1 MNKTVTINLGG
12 TIFNVEEDAFEL
24 LKSYLDKIKQNFAGD
39 ASAGEIMM
47 DIEGRIAEL
56 FVQKLNEK
64 KNVIVRSDVEEV
76 INVMGQPE
84 DYGTGDSGE
93 TVNSSSEYVKH
104 DKRRIYRDQDDAY
117 VGGVC
122 SGLSYYLGW
131 DPIILRIAFVI
142 LTFAGGSGIP
152 VYIILWAVIPA
163 AATTAEKLK
172 MRGEPVTIDN
182 IGRFVNKEAQR
193 AGENIHRFGEKAKK
207 NFSGARNHSE
217 GIGNALRKIL
227 GLGLVVAGLVLLFGL
242 LTSTFIANFEVF
254 GFNSNFELLNE
265 LVFQNDGTIWM
276 LVVGGLLVALMP
288 ILSILYAG
296 TRLLIDRGRRVR
308 GIGWS
313 LFALFIIGLIML
325 GISGTST
332 ARQFRRGGELKNTMA
347 LNIAAGDT
355 LFLNVQEDTVFTGR
369 HYYEH
374 SDFFDLVQKRDDK
387 FIFGEP
393 LHMHIYTCDSSETP
407 KVVVEKYSRGANL
420 NDAGERAERIEY
432 DLQMDGNTIEIPSLF
447 ATPKEDVYRGQN
459 VDIRFYLPKGSYV
472 KFNKHFNYLDWYGKY
487 SESVQ
492 LIGSDGIDD

>member
-24 LKSYLDKIKQNFAGD
+24 LRSYLEKIKQNFAGD
-39 ASAGEIMM
+39 ASADEIMM

-56 FVQKLNEK
+56 FVQRLNEK
-64 KNVIVRSDVEEV
+64 KNVIIRVDVEEV

-84 DYGTGDSGE
+84 DYGSGDGAESTATG
-93 TVNSSSEYVKH
+93 SEYVKH

-142 LTFAGGSGIP
+142 LTVAGGSGIP

-182 IGRFVNKEAQR
+182 IGKFVNKEAQR

-207 NFSGARNHSE
+207 NFSGGRNHAE
-217 GIGNALRKIL
+217 GIGNVLRKIL
-227 GLGLVVAGLVLLFGL
+227 GLGLLIAGLIMLFGL
-242 LTSTFIANFEVF
+242 LTSTFIANFEIF
-254 GFNSNFELLNE
+254 GFNSNFDLLNE

-288 ILSILYAG
+288 ILSIIYAG
-296 TRLLIDRGRRVR
+296 IKLLMDRSRRVK

-313 LFALFIIGLIML
+313 LFALFVIGLIML
-325 GISGTST
+325 GISGTKT

-347 LNIAAGDT
+347 INITSGDT
-355 LFLNVQEDTVFTGR
+355 LFMNVEEDTVFTGR
-369 HYYEH
+369 HFYDH
-374 SDFFDLVQKRDDK
+374 SDFFDLVQKKDDK

-393 LHMHIYTCDSSETP
+393 LHLHIYTCDSSETP

-432 DLQMDGNTIEIPSLF
+432 NIDVDGNNINIPSLF
-447 ATPKEDVYRGQN
+447 STPKEDVYRGQN
-459 VDIRFYLPKGSYV
+459 VDVRFYLPQGTLV
-472 KFNKHFNYLDWYGKY
+472 KFNKNVHYISWYGKY
-487 SESVQ
+487 ADSVQ
-492 LIGSDGIDD
+492 TIGTDGIQD